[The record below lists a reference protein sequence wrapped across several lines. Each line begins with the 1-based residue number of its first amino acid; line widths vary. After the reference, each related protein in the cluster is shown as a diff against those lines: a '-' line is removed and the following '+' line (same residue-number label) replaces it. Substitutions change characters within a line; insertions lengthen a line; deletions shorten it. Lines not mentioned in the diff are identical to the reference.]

1 MTAPDQPGDVDLAGL
16 GFDGGAHVLV
26 KAALAPL
33 DAGDRVRV
41 RGTHPDLV
49 GQLEAW
55 CRQQGHRLRP
65 AGEQPADGGTCVVIE
80 RGRAAGARWIGADRA
95 GGVDP
100 TTDGAVHE
108 RAPAEWGL
116 AARGAAIEPGGPHP
130 HFALDRRDELWSDRA
145 AGLYAQAAGAQWDP
159 WSAIDWDT
167 VIAHGPVVETAV
179 VQVMTFLVE
188 NEEAALVVPARF
200 LGQVHPH
207 FREIQQVLA
216 VTVADEARHLEVFNR
231 RIQVS
236 DQPPALSTVGG
247 RASLQTLLDE
257 PDFAV
262 ASFLLSAMGEG
273 TFVSLLG
280 FLERHA
286 PDPLTRRI
294 SQLTRTDEARHVAF
308 ALGHLRRH
316 AEIEPDLRPRLARA
330 VERRHQA
337 LRSTAGLNE
346 DVFDALVL
354 LAAGDTTPDAV
365 SAGWQAVQDL
375 QADMDDGRRSRLAH
389 LGFTTG
395 EAEQISSLH
404 TRNFM

>member
-1 MTAPDQPGDVDLAGL
+1 MRRTGEPVEVDLAGL
-16 GFDGGAHVLV
+16 GLDAGAHVLV

-33 DAGDRVRV
+33 DAGDQVRV

-55 CRQQGHRLRP
+55 CRQQGHRVRP
-65 AGEQPADGGTCVVIE
+65 AGGEAVVVE
-80 RGRAAGARWIGADRA
+80 RGSAAGARWIGAERA

-100 TTDGAVHE
+100 TDDGAVRE
-108 RAPAEWGL
+108 RPPADWGL
-116 AARGAAIEPGGPHP
+116 AARGAAIEPGGPAP
-130 HFALDRRDELWSDRA
+130 HFALDHRDELWSDRA

-159 WSAIDWDT
+159 WSAIDWDAP
-167 VIAHGPVVETAV
+167 IEHGPVIEAAV

-216 VTVADEARHLEVFNR
+216 VTVADEARHLEVFSR

-247 RASLQTLLDE
+247 RQSLQTLLDE
-257 PDFAV
+257 PDFAT
-262 ASFLLSAMGEG
+262 ASFLLSALGEG

-286 PDPLTRRI
+286 PDALTRRVA
-294 SQLTRTDEARHVAF
+294 QLARTDEARHVAF

-316 AEIEPDLRPRLARA
+316 ADIEPDLRSRLARA
-330 VERRHQA
+330 AERRHHA

-365 SAGWQAVQDL
+365 ASGWQAVQRL
-375 QADMDDGRRSRLAH
+375 QADMDEGRRSRLAH
-389 LGFTTG
+389 LGFTAG
-395 EAEQISSLH
+395 EAEEISSLH